1 MKTRAVSAATGRFC
15 VAGGKTTKKANR
27 MSNTVPKRRN
37 AYVDVHTV
45 LATGKD
51 IFFAFF
57 SHSLSSVNL
66 FLSLLCF
73 LSEGKNEGTNIVRHR
88 RQKNM
93 W

>member
-1 MKTRAVSAATGRFC
+1 MKTRAVAAATGRLC

-57 SHSLSSVNL
+57 LI
-66 FLSLLCF
+66 LSLPLIFSFPSSAFCPK
-73 LSEGKNEGTNIVRHR
+73 GKMKEQT
-88 RQKNM
+88 
-93 W
+93 